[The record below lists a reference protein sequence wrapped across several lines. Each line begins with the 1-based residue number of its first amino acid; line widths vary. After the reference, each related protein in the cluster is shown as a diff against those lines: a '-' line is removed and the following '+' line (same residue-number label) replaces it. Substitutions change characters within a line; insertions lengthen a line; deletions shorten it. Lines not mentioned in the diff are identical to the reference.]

1 MLERMEQL
9 MKKRGDIFR
18 MKAYARAN
26 NTVSSIRY
34 DITDIKE
41 LEGKP
46 GIGASTIIKIEQY
59 IKTGTLDDLEKK
71 KRTQ

>member
-1 MLERMEQL
+1 
-9 MKKRGDIFR
+9 

-71 KRTQ
+71 RIIDWLIEIRNWTKKSGRAG